1 MPWSWV
7 ILQEYPFFTLKQLRL
22 IKEQLNTHSVFT
34 DDCYSTRVLNL
45 SYSLSK
51 QLWLPFASF
60 TLGYRIQSTD
70 NNNAKLWKTN
80 QTVTLP

>member
-34 DDCYSTRVLNL
+34 DDCYSTRVLN
-45 SYSLSK
+45 
-51 QLWLPFASF
+51 
-60 TLGYRIQSTD
+60 
-70 NNNAKLWKTN
+70 
-80 QTVTLP
+80 